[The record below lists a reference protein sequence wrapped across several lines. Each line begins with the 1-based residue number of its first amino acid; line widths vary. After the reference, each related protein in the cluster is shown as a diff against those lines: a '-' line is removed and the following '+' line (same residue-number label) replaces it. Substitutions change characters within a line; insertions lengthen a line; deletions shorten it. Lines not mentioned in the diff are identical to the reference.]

1 MSKAF
6 IVTLF
11 VLAGYSGTAQ
21 NIPGAYINN
30 FSNQFSEGLF
40 RDTFPGKK
48 WSINSYKAVST
59 GFTAFKGGH
68 ATFFSVPIGLQV
80 TRQINNNVFAF
91 GRVSVAPAYIN
102 FNRSFFNTDFSKG
115 ASNNFFRTNRAAIYS
130 RAELG
135 IGFTNDERT
144 FQVSGS
150 IGISRDN
157 NSYYQPPLIW
167 DGRHN
172 WKQQ

>member
-1 MSKAF
+1 MYKAF
-6 IVTLF
+6 IVTLL
-11 VLAGYSGTAQ
+11 VLVGYAGSAQ
-21 NIPGAYINN
+21 TIPGAYINN
-30 FSNQFSEGLF
+30 YSNQSSSGLF
-40 RDTFPGKK
+40 RDSFPKKK
-48 WSINSYKAVST
+48 WSFNSYKAVST
-59 GFTAFKGGH
+59 GFTAFNGGH
-68 ATFFSVPIGLQV
+68 ATFFSVPIGAQL

-91 GRVSVAPAYIN
+91 GRISVAPTYIN
-102 FNRSFFNTDFSKG
+102 FNRSFLNTDFSKA

-157 NSYYQPPLIW
+157 NSYYAAPLIW
-167 DGRHN
+167 EGRRDF
-172 WKQQ
+172 KQQ